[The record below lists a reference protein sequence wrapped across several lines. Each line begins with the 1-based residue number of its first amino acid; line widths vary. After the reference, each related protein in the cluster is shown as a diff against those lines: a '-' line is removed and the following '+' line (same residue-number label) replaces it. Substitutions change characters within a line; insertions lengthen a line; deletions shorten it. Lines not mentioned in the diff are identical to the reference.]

1 MYRGSAGHRFAASY
15 NGRLDLAPAPHPG
28 PAVKKNVQTRYDV
41 STDRTDAPPIRC
53 RAGPGAPPRY
63 HEGGLRGSGERAQAA
78 HDAGGPSALSPGRAA
93 PGDRFQG
100 DAVSSPSELTASP
113 SFSACFH
120 CGLPVPDGACYPVQF
135 EGETKA
141 ACCRGC
147 QAVAQTIID
156 SGQGAYYHHRT
167 ALPATPQ
174 QAEAELAQLGLY
186 DLPEIQESFV
196 RVEAENVR
204 EAALILENIV
214 CAACIWLNERHIAAL
229 PGVLSV
235 EINYATRRARV
246 RWDAS
251 RIQLSA
257 ILKAVSDIGYIAHPF
272 DPGRSDDIHRRERNT
287 AIKRLAIAGLGMM
300 QVMMYALPTYTA
312 TDMTDDIR
320 LMMRWASLIL
330 TIPVVFYSA
339 WPFFIGAWR
348 DLARRLLGMDVP
360 VALGIGTAFVA
371 SVYSTFSGHGEVYYD
386 SVTMF
391 VFLLLTGRFLEMN
404 ARRRAGAAVEELVK
418 LIPAATTRLPRW
430 PARDE
435 EQVPAARLAV
445 GDHVLVRPGETL
457 PADGT
462 VVDGESAVSEALL
475 TGESLP
481 VTKTAGAKVVGGSLN
496 QSSPLVVRVDRVGA
510 DTRLASIVRL
520 LDRAQSEKPRIGQ
533 LADRAAAWFVGLLL
547 VTTFFIGLAWYH
559 IDASRA
565 LWIVVSVLVV
575 TCPCALG
582 LATPAALT
590 TGTGRL
596 TRLGLLTTR
605 GHALETLARATDLVF
620 DKTGTLTL
628 GRLSVR
634 RVVPLNGRSEEEV
647 RALAA
652 SLEAGSE
659 HPIARAIREAAGA
672 VLAASDIRNTP
683 GRGVEGV
690 IDGRAYRLGTPRFA
704 AGSDT
709 PPPPPDADGGES
721 WVALS
726 ENGALIAWIALADA
740 LRPDAAAALTALR
753 KQGLRLHLLSGDAA
767 PAVEAVARQLGIDN
781 WRAGAL
787 PEDKLAY
794 VKTLQDEGRI
804 VAMVGDGIND
814 APVLAGAQVSIA
826 MGEGA
831 DVAQA
836 AADMVM
842 LGSRLG
848 TLAEG
853 IALARKTQ
861 QIIRQNLAWALGYN
875 LIAIPAAALGHVT
888 PWLAGIG
895 MSASSLLVVLNALR
909 LSDYGQAPEAR
920 PAAGPAYLADR

>member
-1 MYRGSAGHRFAASY
+1 MSH
-15 NGRLDLAPAPHPG
+15 
-28 PAVKKNVQTRYDV
+28 
-41 STDRTDAPPIRC
+41 
-53 RAGPGAPPRY
+53 
-63 HEGGLRGSGERAQAA
+63 
-78 HDAGGPSALSPGRAA
+78 SPGLVN
-93 PGDRFQG
+93 P
-100 DAVSSPSELTASP
+100 P
-113 SFSACFH
+113 SFSDCFH
-120 CGLPVPDGACYPVQF
+120 CGLPVPDGAHYPIEF
-135 EGETKA
+135 EGETRQT
-141 ACCRGC
+141 CCRGC

-156 SGQGAYYHHRT
+156 SGQGAYYTHRT

-186 DLPEIQESFV
+186 DLPEIQASFV
-196 RVEAENVR
+196 RTDAENIR

-246 RWDAS
+246 RWDNS

-272 DPGRSDDIHRRERNT
+272 DPGRSDDIYKRERNT

-300 QVMMYALPTYTA
+300 QVMMYALPGYTA
-312 TDMTDDIR
+312 TDMSPDIR
-320 LMMRWASLIL
+320 LLMQWASLVL
-330 TIPVVFYSA
+330 TIPVVGYSA
-339 WPFFIGAWR
+339 GPFFIGAWR
-348 DLARRLLGMDVP
+348 DLKRRTLGMDVP
-360 VALGIGTAFVA
+360 VALGVGTAFIA
-371 SVYSTFSGHGEVYYD
+371 SVYHTFSGAGTSGHGEVYYD
-386 SVTMF
+386 SITMF
-391 VFLLLTGRFLEMN
+391 IFLLLTGRFLEMN

-418 LIPAATTRLPRW
+418 LIPAATTRLPQW
-430 PARDE
+430 PLRDE
-435 EQVPAARLAV
+435 EQVPVVRLAV

-457 PADGT
+457 PADG
-462 VVDGESAVSEALL
+462 VVIEGDSAVNEAML

-481 VTKTAGAKVVGGSLN
+481 MSKTVHSQVVGGSLN
-496 QSSPLVVRVDRVGA
+496 QASPLVVRVDKLGA

-547 VTTFFIGLAWYH
+547 VITVGVGLAWLV
-559 IDASRA
+559 IDPDKA

-590 TGTGRL
+590 TATGRL
-596 TRLGLLTTR
+596 TRLGLLTTH

-620 DKTGTLTL
+620 DKTGTLTH
-628 GRLSVR
+628 GHLSVR
-634 RVVPLNGRSEEEV
+634 RVVPLGGRSEHEV
-647 RALAA
+647 SALAA
-652 SLEAGSE
+652 ALEAGSE
-659 HPIARAIREAAGA
+659 HPIARALRQDRPQGEHPEGYER
-672 VLAASDIRNTP
+672 LAAYPSRALSETATATQTADQIRNTP
-683 GRGVEGV
+683 GRGVEGT
-690 IDGRAYRLGTPRFA
+690 IDGHVYRIGSPRFA
-704 AGSDT
+704 AQTES
-709 PPPPPDADGGES
+709 PPAPPEQSGGES
-721 WVALS
+721 WVALADES
-726 ENGALIAWIALADA
+726 GLIAWFALADT
-740 LRPDAAAALTALR
+740 LRANAADSLAALQR
-753 KQGLRLHLLSGDAA
+753 QGLRLHLLSGDG
-767 PAVEAVARQLGIDN
+767 EATVKATAQQLGIVE

-794 VKTLQDEGRI
+794 VKALQKEGRI

-842 LGSRLG
+842 LGGRLA
-848 TLAEG
+848 TLADG
-853 IALARKTQ
+853 VALARKTQ
-861 QIIRQNLAWALGYN
+861 RIIRQNLGWALGYN

-888 PWLAGIG
+888 PWMAGIG
-895 MSASSLLVVLNALR
+895 MSASSLLVVLNAMR
-909 LSDYGQAPEAR
+909 LSNFKHEAAPAPGTR
-920 PAAGPAYLADR
+920 TSPLAIHR

>member
-1 MYRGSAGHRFAASY
+1 VRSSPT
-15 NGRLDLAPAPHPG
+15 L
-28 PAVKKNVQTRYDV
+28 
-41 STDRTDAPPIRC
+41 TDAP
-53 RAGPGAPPRY
+53 
-63 HEGGLRGSGERAQAA
+63 
-78 HDAGGPSALSPGRAA
+78 
-93 PGDRFQG
+93 
-100 DAVSSPSELTASP
+100 V
-113 SFSACFH
+113 FSDGCFH
-120 CGLPVPDGACYPVQF
+120 CGLPVPDGAHYPIQF
-135 EGETKA
+135 EGQSQE

-156 SGQGAYYHHRT
+156 SGQGAYYLHRT

-196 RVEAENVR
+196 RTETENIR

-229 PGVLSV
+229 PGVQSV

-246 RWDAS
+246 RWDNS

-320 LMMRWASLIL
+320 LLMRWASLIL
-330 TIPVVFYSA
+330 TIPVVVYSA
-339 WPFFIGAWR
+339 WPFFLGAWR
-348 DLARRLLGMDVP
+348 DLKRRMLGMDVP
-360 VALGIGTAFVA
+360 VALGVGTAFVA
-371 SVYSTFSGHGEVYYD
+371 SVVSTFTGHGEVYYD

-418 LIPAATTRLPRW
+418 LIPAATTRLPHW

-435 EQVPAARLAV
+435 EQVPVARLTV

-457 PADGT
+457 PADG
-462 VVDGESAVSEALL
+462 VVVEGDSAVSEAML

-481 VTKTAGAKVVGGSLN
+481 VSKSKDAKVVGGSLN
-496 QSSPLVVRVDRVGA
+496 QASPLVVRVDRLGA

-547 VTTFFIGLAWYH
+547 LITVAVGLAWYV
-559 IDASRA
+559 IDPSKT
-565 LWIVVSVLVV
+565 LWIVVSILVV

-590 TGTGRL
+590 TATGRL

-634 RVVPLNGRSEEEV
+634 RVVPLGGRSEAEV

-652 SLEAGSE
+652 ALEAGSE
-659 HPIARAIREAAGA
+659 HPIARALRD
-672 VLAASDIRNTP
+672 ASDTSLHASDVRNTP
-683 GRGVEGV
+683 GRGVEGS
-690 IDGRAYRLGTPRFA
+690 IDGRSYRLGSPRFA
-704 AGSDT
+704 ARSET
-709 PPPPPDADGGES
+709 PPQAPASGSGEHPEGHES
-721 WVALS
+721 WVALATDN
-726 ENGALIAWIALADA
+726 ELIAWFALADTP
-740 LRPDAAAALTALR
+740 RVDAPAALAALQR
-753 KQGLRLHLLSGDAA
+753 QGLRVHLVSGDAEA
-767 PAVEAVARQLGIDN
+767 AVRATALQLGIAE
-781 WRAGAL
+781 WHAGAL

-794 VKTLQDEGRI
+794 VKSLQQQGRI

-842 LGSRLG
+842 LGSRLA
-848 TLAEG
+848 TLSEG
-853 IALARKTQ
+853 VALARKTQ
-861 QIIRQNLAWALGYN
+861 QIIRQNLGWALGYN
-875 LIAIPAAALGHVT
+875 LIAIPAAALGYVT
-888 PWLAGIG
+888 PWIAGIG

-909 LSDYGQAPEAR
+909 LSDFKQTAETAGHPLYAPTAKPQAP
-920 PAAGPAYLADR
+920 GS

>member
-1 MYRGSAGHRFAASY
+1 MSSSPT
-15 NGRLDLAPAPHPG
+15 L
-28 PAVKKNVQTRYDV
+28 
-41 STDRTDAPPIRC
+41 TDAP
-53 RAGPGAPPRY
+53 
-63 HEGGLRGSGERAQAA
+63 
-78 HDAGGPSALSPGRAA
+78 
-93 PGDRFQG
+93 
-100 DAVSSPSELTASP
+100 
-113 SFSACFH
+113 SFSGCFH
-120 CGLPVPDGACYPVQF
+120 CGLPVPEGAHYPVTFQ
-135 EGETKA
+135 GETRE

-156 SGQGAYYHHRT
+156 SGQGAYYLHRT

-174 QAEAELAQLGLY
+174 QAESELAQLGLY

-246 RWDAS
+246 RWDNS

-272 DPGRSDDIHRRERNT
+272 DPGRSDDVYRRERNT

-300 QVMMYALPTYTA
+300 QVMMYALPGYTA
-312 TDMTDDIR
+312 TDMSADIR
-320 LMMRWASLIL
+320 LLMRWASLIL
-330 TIPVVFYSA
+330 TIPVVVYSA

-348 DLARRLLGMDVP
+348 DLRRRTLGMDVP
-360 VALGIGTAFVA
+360 VALGIATAFVA
-371 SVYSTFSGHGEVYYD
+371 SVYATFSGHGEVYFD
-386 SVTMF
+386 SVNMF

-430 PARDE
+430 PEGDE
-435 EQVPAARLAV
+435 EQVPVARLTV

-457 PADGT
+457 PADGV
-462 VVDGESAVSEALL
+462 VVDGDSAVSEAML
-475 TGESLP
+475 TGESMPLS
-481 VTKTAGAKVVGGSLN
+481 KGRGARVVGGSLN
-496 QSSPLVVRVDRVGA
+496 QASPLVVRVDKLGA

-547 VTTFFIGLAWYH
+547 LITVGVGLAWYA
-559 IDASRA
+559 IDPARV
-565 LWIVVSVLVV
+565 LWIVVSILVI

-590 TGTGRL
+590 TATGRL

-628 GRLSVR
+628 GRLAVR
-634 RVVPLNGRSEEEV
+634 RVVPLGGRSADEV
-647 RALAA
+647 GAIAA
-652 SLEAGSE
+652 ALEAGSE
-659 HPIARAIREAAGA
+659 HPIARALRDACPAPSRS
-672 VLAASDIRNTP
+672 ASDIRNTP
-683 GRGVEGV
+683 GLGVEGR
-690 IDGRAYRLGTPRFA
+690 IGGHAYRLGTPRFVA
-704 AGSDT
+704 AGDA
-709 PPPPPDADGGES
+709 PPERDSAGSPSGYES
-721 WVALS
+721 WVALA
-726 ENGALIAWIALADA
+726 EDDVPIAWFALADTPRA
-740 LRPDAAAALTALR
+740 DAAAALDALKR
-753 KQGLRLHLLSGDAA
+753 QGLRLHLLSGDAA
-767 PAVEAVARQLGIDN
+767 PAVEAIAQQLGIGA
-781 WRAGAL
+781 WRAAAM

-794 VKTLQDEGRI
+794 VKQLQAEDRI

-842 LGSRLG
+842 LGSRLA
-848 TLAEG
+848 TLADG
-853 IALARKTQ
+853 VALARKTQ
-861 QIIRQNLAWALGYN
+861 RIIRENLGWALAYN
-875 LIAIPAAALGHVT
+875 LVAIPAAALGHVT

-909 LSDYGQAPEAR
+909 LADFKSAPAPAPVPSGTPLPAR
-920 PAAGPAYLADR
+920 R

>member
-1 MYRGSAGHRFAASY
+1 MSISP
-15 NGRLDLAPAPHPG
+15 RLM
-28 PAVKKNVQTRYDV
+28 
-41 STDRTDAPPIRC
+41 DA
-53 RAGPGAPPRY
+53 
-63 HEGGLRGSGERAQAA
+63 
-78 HDAGGPSALSPGRAA
+78 
-93 PGDRFQG
+93 
-100 DAVSSPSELTASP
+100 P
-113 SFSACFH
+113 SFSSCFH
-120 CGLPVPDGACYPVQF
+120 CGLPVPDGAHYPIQF
-135 EGETKA
+135 EDTVKQ
-141 ACCRGC
+141 ACCKGC

-156 SGQGAYYHHRT
+156 SGQGAYYAHRT
-167 ALPATPQ
+167 VLPATQ
-174 QAEAELAQLGLY
+174 KQAEAELAQLGLY

-196 RVEAENVR
+196 RVEADNIR

-246 RWDAS
+246 RWDNS

-272 DPGRSDDIHRRERNT
+272 DPGRSDDIYKRERNT

-320 LMMRWASLIL
+320 VLMRWASLVL
-330 TIPVVFYSA
+330 TIPVVMYSA

-348 DLARRLLGMDVP
+348 DLKRRTLGMDVP
-360 VALGIGTAFVA
+360 VALGIGTAFLA
-371 SVYSTFSGHGEVYYD
+371 SVYNTFSGSGLTGSGEVYYD
-386 SVTMF
+386 SVAMF
-391 VFLLLTGRFLEMN
+391 VFFLLTGRFLEMN

-418 LIPAATTRLPRW
+418 LIPAATTRLPNW

-435 EQVPAARLAV
+435 EQVPVARLAV

-457 PADGT
+457 PADGV
-462 VVDGESAVSEALL
+462 VVDGNSAVNEAML

-481 VTKTAGAKVVGGSLN
+481 VSKAVHARVVGGSLN
-496 QSSPLVVRVDRVGA
+496 QASPLVVQVEKLGA
-510 DTRLASIVRL
+510 DTRLAAIVRL

-547 VTTFFIGLAWYH
+547 LITVAVGLAWYV
-559 IDASRA
+559 IDPSKV
-565 LWIVVSVLVV
+565 LWIVVSILVV

-590 TGTGRL
+590 TATGRL

-620 DKTGTLTL
+620 DKTGTLTH
-628 GRLSVR
+628 GQLSVR
-634 RVVPLNGRSEEEV
+634 RVVPLGGRSESDV
-647 RALAA
+647 RALATA
-652 SLEAGSE
+652 LEAGSE
-659 HPIARAIREAAGA
+659 HPIARALRMADFPAFS
-672 VLAASDIRNTP
+672 ASEIRNTP
-683 GRGVEGV
+683 GRGVEGT
-690 IDGRAYRLGTPRFA
+690 INGRTYRVGSPRFA
-704 AGSDT
+704 AQT
-709 PPPPPDADGGES
+709 EQPPAPPEQTSEES
-721 WVALS
+721 WVALGDES
-726 ENGALIAWIALADA
+726 GLIAWFALADSPRA
-740 LRPDAAAALTALR
+740 DAAASLIALQQ
-753 KQGLRLHLLSGDAA
+753 QGLRLHLLSGDGEAA
-767 PAVEAVARQLGIDN
+767 VQAIAQQLGITE

-794 VKTLQDEGRI
+794 VKTLQQQGRI

-842 LGSRLG
+842 LGGRLA
-848 TLAEG
+848 TLADG

-861 QIIRQNLAWALGYN
+861 HIIRQNLGWALGYN

-888 PWLAGIG
+888 PWIAGIG

-909 LSDYGQAPEAR
+909 LSDFKHGSDPDAGQAR
-920 PAAGPAYLADR
+920 PSLTTES

>member
-1 MYRGSAGHRFAASY
+1 MSGT
-15 NGRLDLAPAPHPG
+15 PG
-28 PAVKKNVQTRYDV
+28 LM
-41 STDRTDAPPIRC
+41 DAP
-53 RAGPGAPPRY
+53 
-63 HEGGLRGSGERAQAA
+63 
-78 HDAGGPSALSPGRAA
+78 
-93 PGDRFQG
+93 
-100 DAVSSPSELTASP
+100 
-113 SFSACFH
+113 SFLGCFH
-120 CGLPVPDGACYPVQF
+120 CGLPVPDGAHYPIQF
-135 EGETKA
+135 NEQTRQ

-156 SGQGAYYHHRT
+156 SGQGAYYTHRT
-167 ALPATPQ
+167 VLPATPRE
-174 QAEAELAQLGLY
+174 AEAELAQMGLY

-196 RVEAENVR
+196 RVEAENIR

-214 CAACIWLNERHIAAL
+214 CAACIWLNERHIAQL

-246 RWDAS
+246 RWDNS

-272 DPGRSDDIHRRERNT
+272 DPGRSDDIFKRERNT

-312 TDMTDDIR
+312 TDMTLDIR
-320 LMMRWASLIL
+320 MLMSWASLVL
-330 TIPVVFYSA
+330 TIPVVLYSA

-348 DLARRLLGMDVP
+348 DLKRRALGMDVP
-360 VALGIGTAFVA
+360 VALGVGTAFVA
-371 SVYSTFSGHGEVYYD
+371 SVYSTFSGEGEAYYD

-418 LIPAATTRLPRW
+418 LLPAVTTRLPHW

-435 EQVPAARLAV
+435 EQVPVARLTV

-457 PADGT
+457 PADGV
-462 VVDGESAVSEALL
+462 VVDGDSAVSEAML

-481 VTKTAGAKVVGGSLN
+481 LSKAVQSRVVGGSLN
-496 QSSPLVVRVDRVGA
+496 QASPLVVQVDRLGA
-510 DTRLASIVRL
+510 DTRIASIVRL

-547 VTTFFIGLAWYH
+547 VITVVIGLVWYA
-559 IDASRA
+559 IDPSKV

-590 TGTGRL
+590 TATGRL

-620 DKTGTLTL
+620 DKTGTLTH
-628 GRLSVR
+628 GHLSLR
-634 RVVPLNGRSEEEV
+634 RVVTLGGRSESDV
-647 RALAA
+647 RALATA
-652 SLEAGSE
+652 LEAGSE
-659 HPIARAIREAAGA
+659 HPIARALRVKDGST
-672 VLAASDIRNTP
+672 LSASEIRNTP
-683 GRGVEGV
+683 GRGVEGM
-690 IDGRAYRLGTPRFA
+690 IDGHTYRIGSPRFA
-704 AGSDT
+704 AQTDQAPT
-709 PPPPPDADGGES
+709 PPRQAHENEHPENGHEYPRNGHES
-721 WVALS
+721 WVALADES
-726 ENGALIAWIALADA
+726 GLIAWFALADA
-740 LRPDAAAALTALR
+740 PRPDAAASLAALQQ
-753 KQGLRLHLLSGDAA
+753 QGLRLHLLSGDG
-767 PAVEAVARQLGIDN
+767 EAVVKATAQQLGIAD
-781 WRAGAL
+781 WHAGAL

-794 VKTLQDEGRI
+794 VNALQKEGRI

-842 LGSRLG
+842 LGGRLS
-848 TLAEG
+848 TLADG
-853 IALARKTQ
+853 VALARKTQ
-861 QIIRQNLAWALGYN
+861 QIIRQNLGWALGYN

-888 PWLAGIG
+888 PWIAGIG

-909 LSDYGQAPEAR
+909 LSDFKHGPPPAPPETR
-920 PAAGPAYLADR
+920 PSLASSR